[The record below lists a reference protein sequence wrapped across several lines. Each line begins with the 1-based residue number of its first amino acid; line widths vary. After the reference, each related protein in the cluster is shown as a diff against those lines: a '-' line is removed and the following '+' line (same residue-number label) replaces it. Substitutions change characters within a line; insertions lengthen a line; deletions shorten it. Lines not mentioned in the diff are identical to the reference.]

1 MSIEFSRKTL
11 KSERFVDYAQ
21 IQGGVS
27 MVNIDNLF
35 KMISERGIT
44 QSKLAENTSI
54 STGNISDWKKGKSMP
69 SAIKLDELATYF
81 NCSVD
86 YLLGRTD
93 EPKMVSNSGTSINQ
107 QHIAGDANASIAN
120 ATKKPADSISEK
132 FMEIFNSLPFEEQVE
147 IMNIAIKKSK
157 NEGK

>member
-1 MSIEFSRKTL
+1 
-11 KSERFVDYAQ
+11 
-21 IQGGVS
+21 

-35 KMISERGIT
+35 KMISEKGIT

-81 NCSVD
+81 DCSVD

-93 EPKMVSNSGTSINQ
+93 EHKTVNGHSIKTGDIGDNSSYSDTSI
-107 QHIAGDANASIAN
+107 
-120 ATKKPADSISEK
+120 KISESQSK
-132 FMEIFNSLPFEEQVE
+132 QLDETAQQLVNAFQQLDFTGKAKVMSLVAELINKVE
-147 IMNIAIKKSK
+147 KDKDL
-157 NEGK
+157 